1 MPKSVNT
8 TRSRKSR
15 VGMSRAAKP
24 RAVKSDAMLND
35 CIYQIAAGSWSPAR
49 KLPPLREAK
58 ERWGVTEVTCFRVY
72 RKLVEDGLVVTR
84 DRDGYYVAENES
96 VARLGGRQDEFRELF
111 EWFEQGLK
119 RRAAEGAF
127 STIGAARAI
136 LQMAEARASQN
147 PECAFVECTQF
158 QAEGHAAEVQERLQI
173 PCATMTT
180 DDLARR
186 RVPPSIRFLL
196 TTPFHLT
203 EVKRAAAKLGAKALA
218 VPVEIDTAL
227 LQSIHQSKAGE
238 WVVFGLKTGLA
249 QSVVADL
256 DSRLGS
262 RVGSKAKRLSAKAST
277 MKTLKFDLENVLES
291 SAKTKKAAVLSPSLW
306 AGASA
311 EWRER
316 ADVRPLQYRIVP
328 SAWRE
333 VAQMLG
339 LPSAMNAGVSE
350 EWPVMGHG

>member
-1 MPKSVNT
+1 MPESVNT

-15 VGMSRAAKP
+15 VG
-24 RAVKSDAMLND
+24 KSDAMLND
-35 CIYQIAAGSWSPAR
+35 CIYQIAAGAWIPGQ

-72 RKLVEDGLVVTR
+72 RKLVENGLVVTR
-84 DRDGYYVAENES
+84 DRDGYYVAGNES
-96 VARLGGRQDEFRELF
+96 VARLGERQDEFRELF
-111 EWFEQGLK
+111 EWFKQGLK
-119 RRAAEGAF
+119 RRSTGGVF

-147 PECAFVECTQF
+147 PECAFAECTQF
-158 QAEGHAAEVQERLQI
+158 QAEVHAAEVQERLRI
-173 PCATMTT
+173 PCATVTT

-186 RVPPSIRFLL
+186 LAPSSIRFLL

-203 EVKRAAAKLGAKALA
+203 EVKRAAAKLGAEALA
-218 VPVEIDTAL
+218 VPVEIDPVL
-227 LQSIHQSKAGE
+227 LQSIRQSKAGE
-238 WVVFGLKTGLA
+238 WVVFGLKAGLA
-249 QSVVADL
+249 QSVAADL
-256 DSRLGS
+256 DSRLGP
-262 RVGSKAKRLSAKAST
+262 KAKKLRAKAAT
-277 MKTLKFDLENVLES
+277 ADTLERDLESVLES
-291 SAKTKKAAVLSPSLW
+291 GAKMKRAAVLSPSLW
-306 AGASA
+306 AATNA

-339 LPSAMNAGVSE
+339 LPNAVNSRASE
-350 EWPVMGHG
+350 EWPVMRHGERVLARGCAR